1 MHQLAYVLVMNLEQ
15 LRTYKP
21 QIQAL
26 AREYK
31 IDPDSIRVFGSVA
44 RGDANEASDVDLLVR
59 TLPKC
64 SLFKL
69 GGFYGSLK
77 ALLHTEVDVVTEG
90 GLSPY
95 LASGILAGAEP
106 L

>member
-1 MHQLAYVLVMNLEQ
+1 MNLEE
-15 LRTYKP
+15 LRTFKP

-26 AREYK
+26 AREYR

-44 RGDANEASDVDLLVR
+44 RGESSEDSDIDFLVR

-64 SLFKL
+64 GLFRL
-69 GGFYGSLK
+69 GGFYGGLK
-77 ALLHTEVDVVTEG
+77 ELLDAEVDVVTED

-95 LASGILAGAEP
+95 IGPNILAGAMP

>member
-1 MHQLAYVLVMNLEQ
+1 MTLEQ
-15 LRTYKP
+15 LRKFKP

-44 RGDANEASDVDLLVR
+44 RGEAEPNDIDLLVH
-59 TLPKC
+59 
-64 SLFKL
+64 LFPECDL
-69 GGFYGSLK
+69 LDFSGFTEEMQMLLCLK
-77 ALLHTEVDVVTEG
+77 VDVVPDESV
-90 GLSPY
+90 LPHIMPHA
-95 LASGILAGAEP
+95 LRDAAL